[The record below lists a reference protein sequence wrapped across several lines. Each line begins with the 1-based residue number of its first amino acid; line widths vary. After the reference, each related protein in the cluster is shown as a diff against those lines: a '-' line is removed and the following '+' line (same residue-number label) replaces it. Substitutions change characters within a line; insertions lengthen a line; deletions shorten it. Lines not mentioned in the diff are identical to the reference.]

1 MWDASVVWSPTKT
14 FEFAAIAVLP
24 AYGIARVIRGMY
36 MWHYR
41 YILDRLDEDEPTTP
55 LLLSPV
61 RLYQTLATFFAVNA
75 RSVDVGTVYL
85 IRIYFV
91 LISSLVLIVIAR
103 HQAQA
108 LQRCGAPA
116 ASATGPIAARLPP
129 RGAMLA
135 RADTQPRPTDRRD
148 GVRAG
153 TRLGQDPPRHLP
165 PRGDVGGGGRG

>member
-41 YILDRLDEDEPTTP
+41 YILDRLDEDEPATP

-91 LISSLVLIVIAR
+91 LISSLVLIVIAVR
-103 HQAQA
+103 H
-108 LQRCGAPA
+108 GACP
-116 ASATGPIAARLPP
+116 GPCHGPTFDRPPTPRLPLVDSP
-129 RGAMLA
+129 PPLRRCCTA
-135 RADTQPRPTDRRD
+135 RTPSSSPSSTASSSSTRPI
-148 GVRAG
+148 
-153 TRLGQDPPRHLP
+153 
-165 PRGDVGGGGRG
+165 GRCASRW